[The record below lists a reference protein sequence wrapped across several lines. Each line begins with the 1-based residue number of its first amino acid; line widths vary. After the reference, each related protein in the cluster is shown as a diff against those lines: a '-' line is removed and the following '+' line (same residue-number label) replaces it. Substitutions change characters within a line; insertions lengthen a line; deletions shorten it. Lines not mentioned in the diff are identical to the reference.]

1 LSRTAFSVAATRRV
15 CGAGVLVDAG
25 DGVGEQRASVTAEDL
40 LGEELVESVDEGG
53 LVDPEAGGVAVRDGL
68 VLLRRARVVGV
79 GAAGLA
85 EHPSPTEGAEQVR
98 AQQVAAFGV
107 RVGVWSGRGA

>member
-53 LVDPEAGGVAVRDGL
+53 LVDQEAGGVAVRDGL
-68 VLLRRARVVGV
+68 VL
-79 GAAGLA
+79 LA

-107 RVGVWSGRGA
+107 RVGV